1 MTEKKMKRPNDIGG
15 FTKQCRWCGMRFT
28 ETAYNRIYCSNHC
41 EREAKKNSMYR
52 DSDPMPGK
60 LLEPEV
66 RICKTCG
73 RPFVTNHEG
82 RRYCSDKC
90 RFYPDIVK
98 AEIEKANGNVQE
110 VLQKGA
116 LQ

>member
-1 MTEKKMKRPNDIGG
+1 
-15 FTKQCRWCGMRFT
+15 MRFT
-28 ETAYNRIYCSNHC
+28 ETAYHRVYCSDRC
-41 EREAKKNSMYR
+41 ENKARKNSMYR

-66 RICKTCG
+66 RICKTCQK
-73 RPFVTNHEG
+73 PFVTTHEG

-90 RFYPDIVK
+90 RFYKDEVL